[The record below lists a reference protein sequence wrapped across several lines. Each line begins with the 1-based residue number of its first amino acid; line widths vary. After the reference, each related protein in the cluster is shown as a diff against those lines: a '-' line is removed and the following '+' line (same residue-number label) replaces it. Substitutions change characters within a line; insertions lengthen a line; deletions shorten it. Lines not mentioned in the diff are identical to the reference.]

1 MEKKEN
7 KVEEVVKSEEEI
19 IKKDKKKKLDGFND
33 NYYVF
38 GDIAITWP
46 GTFRYRFNN
55 DLKNADVKRITI
67 HGFRHSHASYLLSN
81 PMISES
87 LVAERLGHSVDMLRS
102 TYAHIYEK
110 RRTALVEYIEK
121 L

>member
-1 MEKKEN
+1 
-7 KVEEVVKSEEEI
+7 
-19 IKKDKKKKLDGFND
+19 
-33 NYYVF
+33 
-38 GDIAITWP
+38 
-46 GTFRYRFNN
+46 
-55 DLKNADVKRITI
+55 
-67 HGFRHSHASYLLSN
+67 
-81 PMISES
+81 MISES